1 MIHTTGGAF
10 AHPEKSLGNSRR
22 WRVLQIIRS
31 MLKSPRMGSRWE
43 CHDWVFLSGR
53 ELSEW
58 LNCNRKTADAELAWL
73 TEQGFLVREK
83 LGGKAIK
90 PSGTRVALGNR
101 SWFYRLGDAVAK
113 FLPWWV
119 GQSSARS
126 VPSPRPV
133 TGQSVTDHPSSNH
146 FPRGEQAPK
155 TEQPEQPLTGKD
167 ELQQAR
173 EACAAVLQAPDQ
185 QPTANQREQRRIAEE
200 NRQRKEREEIAA
212 GHRTPEGGSTIPEWM
227 KGWKKGDPIPGIPQ
241 QPALGFGAT

>member
-155 TEQPEQPLTGKD
+155 TEQPEQPPTEGD
-167 ELQQAR
+167 EFQQAR
-173 EACAAVLQAPDQ
+173 DAGRAMLQAPAEASGDSGEQARLRQENIRRQ
-185 QPTANQREQRRIAEE
+185 QEADR
-200 NRQRKEREEIAA
+200 AA
-212 GHRTPEGGSTIPEWM
+212 GYGPPAGGFDQFRPNGRKAAPRKRTSFRPS
-227 KGWKKGDPIPGIPQ
+227 
-241 QPALGFGAT
+241 LGFG